1 MDSFKLYN
9 NERGLARLLCNWRN
23 FYRVSIKQIH
33 LVSHSQFVLLDPGV
47 LATKENEKLTSQNA
61 WWFVDNFICY
71 SWLWGRL
78 ALHELCVGFQIS
90 PSTQHTFYQ
99 VNVLLPYFSLLVWLK
114 VNITESG
121 SGSRIRYCRMETT
134 RTVGWE
140 NRPRLGVLKHILR
153 CHLSG
158 ATQYQEESFQPKK
171 WFSTVRLSVQWL
183 IICVWRT
190 VDSDMLVSSQQE
202 VRLVKTTMGDYGHPP
217 SSHPHSHT
225 HAHTGTGKYGDGD
238 HPPGQWPD
246 NIPSFM
252 QRWTDRGL
260 RETRNSRI
268 IYTPRPQ

>member
-9 NERGLARLLCNWRN
+9 NERGLALLLCNWRN

-47 LATKENEKLTSQNA
+47 LATKENEKLTSENA

-90 PSTQHTFYQ
+90 PSTRHTFDQ
-99 VNVLLPYFSLLVWLK
+99 VSVLLLHFSLLVWLK
-114 VNITESG
+114 IHITESR
-121 SGSRIRYCRMETT
+121 SESRIRYCRMETT

-158 ATQYQEESFQPKK
+158 ATQYQEESFQPK
-171 WFSTVRLSVQWL
+171 SGSRLRLSVQWL

-190 VDSDMLVSSQQE
+190 VDSDMLVS
-202 VRLVKTTMGDYGHPP
+202 RKC
-217 SSHPHSHT
+217 
-225 HAHTGTGKYGDGD
+225 A
-238 HPPGQWPD
+238 W
-246 NIPSFM
+246 
-252 QRWTDRGL
+252 
-260 RETRNSRI
+260 
-268 IYTPRPQ
+268 